1 MEAAWEE
8 EKMTS
13 IDYARAAEQCS
24 GEFKAFYEAILG
36 DRDVLENVPQ
46 SNVPLLAGA
55 AIQRA
60 VSSFQK
66 LVLEY
71 MYPETT
77 DADRIHNAGAM
88 NSDMP
93 FMDDHL
99 SRVYLVGKVKAAKLR
114 EVTLYLVQKT
124 AFLMTEAFSYAFK
137 NMLKNHEMKN
147 LIECL
152 NASADASVEQV
163 LRQGFVKHLLVHAQ
177 NAYFSAISDH
187 HQFIH
192 QVGAF
197 CKEETYLQ
205 SSGVPSEQVRR
216 VDDLFQKAL
225 SDAVDESLP
234 PNFSKEFRKVYEGIQ
249 EGLRC
254 FGHGTI
260 RKNLPTLLGL
270 FIKDMVNKKIITPE
284 SEQDSTPARGKS
296 MPEDPDC
303 GPKKV
308 SQNHLLGMVAVSFA
322 FFGPQFSEAAILR
335 CTSGLLGSL
344 NSTFHKHS
352 YEAGSCQICHVINML
367 STLNYSTLPDAIL

>member
-1 MEAAWEE
+1 
-8 EKMTS
+8 MTS

-60 VSSFQK
+60 VSFFQK

-234 PNFSKEFRKVYEGIQ
+234 PNFSKEFRKVDEGIQ

-352 YEAGSCQICHVINML
+352 YEAGSCQICHVINMS